1 VELDGDHLVRRVQRG
16 KSGDVGWHHP
26 SVFAAPQVIDATSLG
41 GPGLGFISPEPFS
54 QQARNKEKS
63 SGQPELFS

>member
-1 VELDGDHLVRRVQRG
+1 
-16 KSGDVGWHHP
+16 VGWHHP